1 MTGYDAYDDYQKSCV
16 FGTRVMRRDLIRRQ
30 IIKPRPDD
38 PEEIQWA
45 KEGETGNAT
54 TNR

>member
-1 MTGYDAYDDYQKSCV
+1 MTEYDAYDDYQKSCA

-38 PEEIQWA
+38 PEEIRWS
-45 KEGETGNAT
+45 KEGETDNAT

>member
-1 MTGYDAYDDYQKSCV
+1 MTKYDAYDDYQKSCA

-45 KEGETGNAT
+45 KEAETGNAEK
-54 TNR
+54 